1 MSKFM
6 TSIILLIVGMFLF
19 NQVQARE
26 ALVVDIYGPGQEKL
40 NVFLADPMMKE
51 GNGTAPAPAFKIHE
65 LIKNN
70 LSFLPFLHQIKS
82 QDILGGEQIAGI
94 HASDIDFKK
103 FRLSRVDL
111 VVTIGWEDKPGILGS
126 LEIRAFEV
134 FSRKLI
140 LGKGYV
146 VETKEQLP
154 LVAKRFCAELMR
166 VLTGKDKFFRSVL
179 AFVRKQK
186 GKKEICLLIPFS
198 GEVRQITNLDGL
210 VMSPAWS
217 FDGQKIVF
225 TYLKNNRHFLGLW
238 DRQTGQVKGRK
249 LPGNTCISPV
259 FTPGQ
264 RIAVS
269 IDPEG
274 NTDIYL
280 LDKNLNLDRALVK
293 NWGIDI
299 SPSFDSSGKKMVF
312 VSSRLGNPHIFL
324 LHLPENRVERV
335 TYEGKYNTSPSI
347 SPDGNLVAFSRLTAE
362 GHRIFVLDLR
372 TGTEKQISFGPGN
385 DEDPSFGPDGYF
397 IAFTSNRSG
406 QYKLY
411 LTTRNGEKARLL
423 PTGQGE
429 ATAPSWGIWE

>member
-1 MSKFM
+1 MPKLISFFL
-6 TSIILLIVGMFLF
+6 ILSLICSS
-19 NQVQARE
+19 QVLARD
-26 ALVVDIYGPGQEKL
+26 ALVVDIYGPGQERL
-40 NVFLADPMMKE
+40 NVFLAEPMMKN
-51 GNGTAPAPAFKIHE
+51 GNETAPAPAFKIHE

-70 LSFLPFLHQIKS
+70 LSFLPFLHLVQN
-82 QDILGGEQIAGI
+82 QDILGGHRIAGI
-94 HASDIDFKK
+94 KGKDIDFKK
-103 FRLSRVDL
+103 FRFSKVDL
-111 VVTIGWEDKPGILGS
+111 LLTIGWENQPSIPGSVEL
-126 LEIRAFEV
+126 RAFEV
-134 FSRKLI
+134 FSQKLI
-140 LGKGYV
+140 LGKGYLLQ
-146 VETKEQLP
+146 TKEQLP
-154 LVAKRFCAELMR
+154 LVARKFCADLMR
-166 VLTGKDKFFRSVL
+166 VLTGKNEFFRSVL
-179 AFVRKQK
+179 AFVRRQ
-186 GKKEICLLIPFS
+186 GDKKEICLLKPFN
-198 GEVRQITNLDGL
+198 GEVRQITHLGGL
-210 VMSPAWS
+210 AMSPAWS

-225 TYLKNNRHFLGLW
+225 SFLKENCHFLGLW
-238 DRQTGQVKGRK
+238 DRQSGQVKKKK

-264 RIAVS
+264 KIAVS

-280 LDKNLNLDRALVK
+280 LDKNLNLERALVR

-299 SPSFDSSGKKMVF
+299 SPGFDLSGKKMVF

-347 SPDGNLVAFSRLTAE
+347 SPDGSLVAFSRLTPE
-362 GHRIFVLDLR
+362 GHRIFLIDLR
-372 TGTEKQISFGPGN
+372 TGMEKQISFGPGN

-411 LTTRNGEKARLL
+411 LTTRNGGKARLL

-429 ATAPSWGIWE
+429 ATAPSWGVRE